1 MLKHN
6 QESLLYPEFQSSY
19 LDSVC
24 LMSIYLFIFI
34 SIFFYKKQASGASST
49 KPAPVN
55 DAGPVSDD
63 KMLDSAQVEPLR
75 MNLFLVMVNRHLSR

>member
-6 QESLLYPEFQSSY
+6 RESLLYPEFQSSY

-34 SIFFYKKQASGASST
+34 LFYFIFYKKQASGASST

-75 MNLFLVMVNRHLSR
+75 MI

>member
-24 LMSIYLFIFI
+24 LMSIDLFIYFYFI
-34 SIFFYKKQASGASST
+34 LFYFYKKQASGASST

-55 DAGPVSDD
+55 DAGLVSDD

-75 MNLFLVMVNRHLSR
+75 MN

>member
-24 LMSIYLFIFI
+24 LMFIYLFI

-75 MNLFLVMVNRHLSR
+75 MN